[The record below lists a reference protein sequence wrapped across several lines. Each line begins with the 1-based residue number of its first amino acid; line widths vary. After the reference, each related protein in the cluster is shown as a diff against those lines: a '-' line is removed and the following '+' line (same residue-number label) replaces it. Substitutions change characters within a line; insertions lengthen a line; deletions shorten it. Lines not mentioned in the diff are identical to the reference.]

1 MIKNKQFLEAVGL
14 IFGMI
19 IGSGIFVLPYAVSVS
34 GAVWGLITAFL
45 AFLGILGVHLAYGEI
60 VLNSDGL
67 HRLPGY
73 AKEYLGK
80 FFGAFSML
88 SQILG
93 FNTVLLIFGGLG
105 GIFLGILFGGNP
117 FVWSLIFF
125 GLASLLLL
133 FENIED
139 IGFIDFILTIP
150 LIAII
155 IFISFL
161 SYNSGS
167 SQNIN
172 LFGQDRFF
180 SFGIFV
186 FALAGLAVIAD
197 ARDIFRKQNEGESGR
212 FLKLAIIYGT
222 TVSFVLYLI
231 FSLGVLMASGE
242 SVTKDAMSGL
252 ISVLGPGIVKV
263 GALLGFLSIFRSYLA
278 LGYNLNAIY
287 KLDLRL
293 ASSAAWFA
301 SLSVPVVLF
310 LAGAKD
316 FTRLISL
323 MGGTFVAFDGIM
335 VVYILRRMRAM
346 GLVTNRLLGFGKVQ
360 QYFLITVFSLGI
372 IYELI
377 YQIF

>member
-1 MIKNKQFLEAVGL
+1 MFLNVQFLEAVGL

-34 GAVWGLITAFL
+34 GIVWGLITAFL

-73 AKEYLGK
+73 AKKYLGK
-80 FFGAFSML
+80 FFGVFATL

-105 GIFLGILFGGNP
+105 GIFLNILFGGNP
-117 FVWSLIFF
+117 FIWSLAFF
-125 GLASLLLL
+125 GVASLLLL
-133 FENIED
+133 FENIEG
-139 IGFIDFILTIP
+139 IGFIDFILTMP

-161 SYNSGS
+161 SYNGGS
-167 SQNIN
+167 FQNIN
-172 LFGQDRFF
+172 LFGTDRFF
-180 SFGIFV
+180 SFGVFV
-186 FALAGLAVIAD
+186 FALAGLAAIAD
-197 ARDIFRKQNEGESGR
+197 ARDIFRKKDAADSGR
-212 FLKLAIIYGT
+212 LLKLAIIYGT
-222 TVSFVLYLI
+222 AVSFVLYLM
-231 FSLGVLMASGE
+231 FSLGVIMASDGQ
-242 SVTKDAMSGL
+242 VTKNAMSGL
-252 ISVLGPGIVKV
+252 SGILGQNIVKI
-263 GALLGFLSIFRSYLA
+263 GALLGLLSIFRSYLA
-278 LGYNLNAIY
+278 LGYNLNAMY

-293 ASSAAWFA
+293 LPAIAWVA
-301 SLSVPVVLF
+301 SLSIPIVLF

-316 FTRLISL
+316 FLKLISI

-335 VVYILRRMRAM
+335 VVYILRRMRNI
-346 GLVTNRLLGFGKVQ
+346 GLAKNRLLSFGKIQ
-360 QYFLITVFSLGI
+360 QYFLIAVFSLGI

>member
-1 MIKNKQFLEAVGL
+1 MFSNMRFLEAVGL

-19 IGSGIFVLPYAVSVS
+19 IGSGIFALPYAVSVS

-45 AFLGILGVHLAYGEI
+45 AFLGVLGIHLAYGEI
-60 VLNSDGL
+60 VLNSGGL

-80 FFGAFSML
+80 FFGVLSMF

-105 GIFLGILFGGNP
+105 GIFLNILFGGDP
-117 FVWSLIFF
+117 FVWSLVFF

-133 FENIED
+133 FENIEG

-161 SYNSGS
+161 SYNGGNF
-167 SQNIN
+167 QNIN

-186 FALAGLAVIAD
+186 FALSGLAVIAD
-197 ARDIFRKQNEGESGR
+197 ARDIFRKKNIPETCR
-212 FLKLAIIYGT
+212 MLKLAIIWGT
-222 TVSFVLYLI
+222 AVSFALYLI
-231 FSLGVLMASGE
+231 FSFGVLMASGGQ
-242 SVTKDAMSGL
+242 VTKDAMLGLSG
-252 ISVLGPGIVKV
+252 ILGSNIVKI

-278 LGYNLNAIY
+278 LGYNLNAMY

-293 ASSAAWFA
+293 APAVAWIV
-301 SLSVPVVLF
+301 SLSVPVILF

-316 FTRLISL
+316 FLKLISI

-335 VVYILRRMRAM
+335 VVYILRRMRAA
-346 GLVTNRLLGFGKVQ
+346 GFVKERLLSFGKIQ
-360 QYFLITVFSLGI
+360 QYFLITIFSLGI